1 VVLGLNSEPKHQP
14 VVDFAGKTFT
24 YPLLLDAR
32 PVYAQ
37 YRVRS
42 IPCTFIIDRD
52 GKIVSRHAGFAP
64 GHEKGLEDSLK
75 QLLAEPTMSPAL
87 SPQPGSSR

>member
-52 GKIVSRHAGFAP
+52 GKVATRHVGFAP
-64 GHEKGLEDSLK
+64 GSERVLEDGLK
-75 QLLAEPTMSPAL
+75 QLLAAASPTEAAQARP
-87 SPQPGSSR
+87 SRP